1 MMSHSDI
8 GEQVVRL
15 NHMVRA
21 LNKLSADSFTESAE
35 LYKLFTDIMLEANKG
50 REKTDERSG
59 NVSNLHPVMAD
70 ILDSFVFKKGE

>member
-1 MMSHSDI
+1 MMSPSDV

-15 NHMVRA
+15 NHMVRT
-21 LNKLSADSFTESAE
+21 LNKLSASSFTESAE

-50 REKTDERSG
+50 REKTSERSG

-70 ILDSFVFKKGE
+70 ILRFFGDKK